1 MAKIKLKRVIEKN
14 FNEVVKLS
22 DTLTDYQKKC
32 VAPNMVS
39 LTQAYVN
46 KKKSLGK
53 RYLSWQ

>member
-1 MAKIKLKRVIEKN
+1 MLKIKLKRVTEYN

-32 VAPNMVS
+32 AAPNMVS

-46 KKKSLGK
+46 KKKSLAK
-53 RYLSWQ
+53 SRLPW